1 MPVSGWHDPRVLI
14 PGYENDPLIPGEELL
29 ALPGFWATHLLLLAE
44 GEDFEPEPTL
54 FGADGADVDAA
65 YGRLCGATAW
75 PVIQLPMQDE
85 HRILIIYRNLPDDSG
100 VDYYLSHPDWDRMA
114 PLASLDGHFSGPG
127 LAWREL
133 AHIARHPGDGPG
145 ITDPHARLLLLLPVL
160 GDADLPA
167 DAVVTIA
174 SALASIGTPA
184 ADRAGLAEALL
195 DHPFWNGETWY
206 FERAGFPLSGG
217 ATTGTSRVLRC
228 AGSYSPRIVPLRL
241 SPEQDARLAEALG
254 TADLPPAA

>member
-1 MPVSGWHDPRVLI
+1 MLI

-54 FGADGADVDAA
+54 FGADDADADAA
-65 YGRLCGATAW
+65 YEQLFDSAAW
-75 PVIQLPMQDE
+75 PVIQLPVQNG
-85 HRILIIYRNLPDDSG
+85 HQILIIFCNHPDDSG
-100 VDYYLSHPDWDRMA
+100 VDYYLSHRDWDHLA
-114 PLASLDGHFSGPG
+114 PLASIDGHFSGPG

-133 AHIARHPGDGPG
+133 AHIAGHPGDGPG
-145 ITDPHARLLLLLPVL
+145 VTDRHARLLLLLPIL

-167 DAVVTIA
+167 DTVMTVA

-184 ADRAGLAEALL
+184 EARSGLAEAML
-195 DHPFWNGETWY
+195 DHPFWDGETWY
-206 FERAGFPLSGG
+206 FEGAGSPLRGG
-217 ATTGTSRVLRC
+217 ATTSTSRVLRC

-241 SPEQDARLAEALG
+241 SLEQDIRLAEALG
-254 TADLPPAA
+254 TAELPPAP